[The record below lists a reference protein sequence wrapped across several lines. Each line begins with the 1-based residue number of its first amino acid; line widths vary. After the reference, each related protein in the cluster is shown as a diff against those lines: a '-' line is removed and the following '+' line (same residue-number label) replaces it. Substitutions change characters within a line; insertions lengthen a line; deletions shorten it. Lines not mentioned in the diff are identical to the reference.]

1 MLTFCRLS
9 AFFFLS
15 VKAPHIALTR
25 LIERSVFCAFSFVI
39 FVLYRSVAIC
49 TDLSDL
55 FDSNDEVEIS
65 VQK

>member
-1 MLTFCRLS
+1 MLTFCLLS
-9 AFFFLS
+9 PFFFLS
-15 VKAPHIALTR
+15 EKSPHIALIR
-25 LIERSVFCAFSFVI
+25 PIDRSVFRAFSFVI

-55 FDSNDEVEIS
+55 FESNDEVEIS

>member
-1 MLTFCRLS
+1 MLTFYLLS

-15 VKAPHIALTR
+15 EKSPHIALIR
-25 LIERSVFCAFSFVI
+25 PIDRSVFCAFSFVI

-49 TDLSDL
+49 TDLSDH
-55 FDSNDEVEIS
+55 FESNDEVEIS

>member
-1 MLTFCRLS
+1 MLTFCLVS

-15 VKAPHIALTR
+15 EKSPHIAFIR
-25 LIERSVFCAFSFVI
+25 PIDRSVFCAFSFVI

-55 FDSNDEVEIS
+55 FESNGEVEIS